1 MSRLNYRTLFM
12 EKEIDIFEEGNEGV
26 LDVRINGTILYTN
39 DRMMECSGYSKEEL
53 IGENMHIFSS

>member
-1 MSRLNYRTLFM
+1 M